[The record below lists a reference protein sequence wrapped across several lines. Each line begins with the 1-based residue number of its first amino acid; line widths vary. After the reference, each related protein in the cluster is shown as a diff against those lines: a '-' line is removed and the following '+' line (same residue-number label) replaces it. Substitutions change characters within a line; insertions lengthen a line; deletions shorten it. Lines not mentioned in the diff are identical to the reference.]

1 MVTLSIPITDQI
13 TEIYIKEYNKSHQ
26 ENDLQ
31 DYLKEV
37 VKEAIEKKRILD
49 GIEEAVNEVNEV
61 EEGIKSGRIDE
72 NKLQTMDDFF
82 KKYK

>member
-1 MVTLSIPITDQI
+1 MVTLNIPITDQI
-13 TEIYIKEYNKSHQ
+13 TEIYIKEYNKIHQ

-31 DYLKEV
+31 DYLKKV

-49 GIEEAVNEVNEV
+49 GIEEAVQEVNEI

-72 NKLQTMDDFF
+72 SKLQTMDDFL